1 MKIMRLIVLATVL
14 SLAGCA
20 SYPIDS
26 TKEEIWRA
34 RYEQNIILDED
45 DFGTTTWKA
54 TKHALWDIFT
64 LFFAEI
70 HYGRIRYNYGYYAAA
85 ARQQEQKVIA
95 QKNRAAQLQEDF
107 KGKHYAEVLAEFG
120 PPDRHQ
126 DDNMGGR
133 MLIYED
139 SVDRLQT
146 RFSVYVAPAHT
157 ESGGTYD
164 SLTEQKIVW
173 FYITKDG
180 IVSAAGIRSATRSMV
195 R

>member
-1 MKIMRLIVLATVL
+1 MKIMRLIVLVTVL
-14 SLAGCA
+14 SLTGCA

-34 RYEQNIILDED
+34 RYEQNIILEED

-70 HYGRIRYNYGYYAAA
+70 HYGRIRYNYGYYAAE
-85 ARQQEQKVIA
+85 ARQRELKVID
-95 QKNRAAQLQEDF
+95 QKNRAAQLQDDF
-107 KGKHYAEVLAEFG
+107 KGKHYGEVLAAFG
-120 PPDRHQ
+120 PPDRIQ
-126 DDNMGGR
+126 NDDMGGR

-146 RFSVYVAPAHT
+146 RFSVYVGPAHT

-164 SLTEQKIVW
+164 SHTEQKIVW
-173 FYITKDG
+173 FYVADS
-180 IVSAAGIRSATRSMV
+180 VVRAAGIRNTTRSMV